1 MSWCAS
7 YVSGMTGL
15 LSNPPLS
22 LYVHMPWCVRK
33 CPYCDF
39 NSHTAP
45 ENLPAEEY
53 VQALIA
59 DLEQDLPMVWGRP
72 VQSIYFGG
80 GTPSLFAAD
89 QIAVFLSSVRAR
101 LNLRPD
107 TEITLEANPGTI
119 EHDSFSAY
127 ADAGINRVSLGVQSF
142 NDEALGRIGRIHGR
156 REVEQ
161 SLQSLQAAGIS
172 NFNIDLMYAL
182 PGQSPAE
189 SRRDVELAIAAN
201 PAHISFY
208 QLTIEPNTAFAAQP
222 PLLPVDDV
230 PWDMQQT
237 GVRLLEAAGYAQY
250 EISAFAQKQMR
261 SRHNMNYWR
270 YGDFLAI
277 GAGAHGK
284 ITAPADGC
292 VQRYAKHRHPKRYL
306 QGLVTGD
313 WVAQRQLLGDEERVF
328 EFFLNQLR
336 LRQGVYVGDFSAR
349 TGLAWRVVEERV
361 QRAVEKG
368 LLEVDAQRLRPTE
381 LGWRFVNDIQQ
392 MFLP

>member
-1 MSWCAS
+1 MK
-7 YVSGMTGL
+7 GL

-39 NSHTAP
+39 NSHTAS
-45 ENLPAEEY
+45 ERLAAEEY
-53 VQALIA
+53 IEALIA
-59 DLEQDLPMVWGRP
+59 DLEQDLPLVWGRP

-80 GTPSLFAAD
+80 GTPSLFPAGL
-89 QIAVFLSSVRAR
+89 IATFLSAVRAR
-101 LNLRPD
+101 LDLRPD
-107 TEITLEANPGTI
+107 IEITLEANPGTI

-127 ADAGINRVSLGVQSF
+127 ANAGINRVSLGVQSF
-142 NDEALGRIGRIHGR
+142 DDGLLKRLGRIHGSQDIY
-156 REVEQ
+156 Q
-161 SLQSLQAAGIS
+161 SLQSLKAAGID

-182 PGQSPAE
+182 PGQSSAQ
-189 SRRDVELAIAAN
+189 SKRDIELTIEAG
-201 PAHISFY
+201 PAHVSFY

-222 PLLPVDDV
+222 PVLPEEDHA
-230 PWDMQQT
+230 WDMQQA
-237 GVRLLEAAGYAQY
+237 GLEMLEAAGYEQY
-250 EISAFAQKQMR
+250 EISAFAKPGLQ
-261 SRHNMNYWR
+261 SRHNLNYWR

-284 ITAPADGC
+284 ITTPVDGK

-306 QGLVTGD
+306 SGVQTGD
-313 WVAQRQLLGDEERVF
+313 WRADLRALTDAERVF

-336 LRQGVYVGDFSAR
+336 LKHGVHMSDFSAR
-349 TGLAWRVVEERV
+349 TGLPWQVVESRV
-361 QRAVEKG
+361 QKAVEKG
-368 LLEVDAQRLRPTE
+368 LLERHLTGPRPTE